1 MIERSR
7 RALVGSC
14 GAASLALLAGCAGL
28 TGGSGGGGAGAVD
41 ADPVDRTGRETV
53 EVAVGA
59 GNGLAF
65 EPANVRVDPGT
76 TVVWEWTGEGGGH
89 NVVDVDGAF
98 ESELTDEAGHTFE
111 YTFAEVGT
119 VEYVCTPHQT
129 QGMRGMIEV
138 VE

>member
-1 MIERSR
+1 MVERSR

-14 GAASLALLAGCAGL
+14 GAVSLSLLAGCAGL
-28 TGGSGGGGAGAVD
+28 TGGSGGGGSD
-41 ADPVDRTGRETV
+41 AEQVDRTGRETV

-59 GNGLAF
+59 GNGLSF
-65 EPANVRVDPGT
+65 GPANVRVDPET
-76 TVVWEWTGEGGGH
+76 TVVWTWTGEGGGH

-111 YTFAEVGT
+111 YTFEEAGI

-129 QGMRGMIEV
+129 QGMRGVVEV
-138 VE
+138 VV

>member
-1 MIERSR
+1 MVERSR

-14 GAASLALLAGCAGL
+14 SAASLALLAGCAGL
-28 TGGSGGGGAGAVD
+28 TGGSGGGGTD
-41 ADPVDRTGRETV
+41 PADVEPVDRTGRDTA

-76 TVVWEWTGEGGGH
+76 TVVWTWTGEGGGH
-89 NVVDVDGAF
+89 NVVDVDGTF

-111 YTFAEVGT
+111 HTFEEPGP

-129 QGMRGMIEV
+129 QGMRGIVDV

>member
-1 MIERSR
+1 MVERSR

-28 TGGSGGGGAGAVD
+28 TGGTGGGGED
-41 ADPVDRTGRETV
+41 AEPVDRTGRETV

-59 GNGLAF
+59 GNGLSF
-65 EPANVRVDPGT
+65 SPANVRIDPGT

-111 YTFAEVGT
+111 HAFEEAGVH
-119 VEYVCTPHQT
+119 EYVCTPHQT
-129 QGMRGMIEV
+129 QGMRGVVEV

>member
-1 MIERSR
+1 MVERSR

-14 GAASLALLAGCAGL
+14 GAASIALLAGCAGL
-28 TGGSGGGGAGAVD
+28 TGGSGGGDGTD

-59 GNGLAF
+59 ENGLSFA
-65 EPANVRVDPGT
+65 PANVRVDVGT
-76 TVVWEWTGEGGGH
+76 TVIWEWTGEGGGH
-89 NVVDVDGAF
+89 NVVDVDDAF

-111 YTFAEVGT
+111 YTFEETGT

-129 QGMRGMIEV
+129 QGMRGIVEV